1 MYPELPLDVGM
12 LYAEQR
18 QASSNV
24 QPHTTATYD
33 LYAGQSSYAPLRG
46 VQSAITRTL
55 NPAKPVHPE
64 LPLDVGMLY
73 AEQRQTS
80 SNVQPHTTATYDLY
94 AGQSSYAPLRG
105 VQSAIT
111 R

>member
-1 MYPELPLDVGM
+1 MS
-12 LYAEQR
+12 
-18 QASSNV
+18 ASS
-24 QPHTTATYD
+24 ATYD
-33 LYAGQSSYAPLRG
+33 MYSGGQFSYAHLRW
-46 VQSAITRTL
+46 VLPAITRCTL
-55 NPAKPVHPE
+55 NPAKPVYIE

-105 VQSAIT
+105 VVAQ
-111 R
+111 